1 MVWFRASD
9 RGFDFTR
16 SPSFPFLQGLLSR
29 YRVDNLVDVSPSEFR
44 RHIDE
49 FLSMEDATMEGYSD
63 PLKQRD
69 LSIKFRWGHNHDF
82 GAFRL
87 AGEMRDRH
95 LWLLSTF
102 MDQFG
107 TLPRD
112 LNGKTVL
119 DIGCWTG
126 GTSLLLAAMG
136 AHVISVDEVQKYVDA
151 LTYLRDAFQIRNLE
165 ARRTSLYECTAP
177 DYQDEFHY
185 TLYAVV
191 LYHVTDPI
199 LSL

>member
-136 AHVISVDEVQKYVDA
+136 AHEAQHVTAPAEGLPGRPGPA
-151 LTYLRDAFQIRNLE
+151 FELRWRE
-165 ARRTSLYECTAP
+165 ARRG
-177 DYQDEFHY
+177 
-185 TLYAVV
+185 V
-191 LYHVTDPI
+191 
-199 LSL
+199 